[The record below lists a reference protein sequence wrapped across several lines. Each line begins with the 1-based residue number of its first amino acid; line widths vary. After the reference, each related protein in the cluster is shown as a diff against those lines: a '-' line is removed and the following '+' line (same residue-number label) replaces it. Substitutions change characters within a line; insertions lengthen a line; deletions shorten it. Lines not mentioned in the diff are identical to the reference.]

1 MKTMT
6 NKQKT
11 QQILDYLDEILPNVG
26 CELNY
31 NKDYE
36 LVIAVMLSAQTTDVS
51 VNQVTSKL
59 FAKYTTL
66 ESLAKADL
74 SDIEDII
81 HSIGLYK
88 NKAKNL
94 LGIANTL
101 LDKYGGLVPSDKD
114 ELQTLPGVGNK
125 TAGVIRAE
133 IFHIP
138 DLPVDTHI
146 LRISKR
152 FGLVGKDADPYETE
166 MKLKKLIDE
175 SLWIKTHHQLI
186 HFGRYLCTARKPTCE
201 SCKLAHICNKS
212 I

>member
-1 MKTMT
+1 MTMT

-11 QQILDYLDEILPNVG
+11 QQILAYLDEILPNVG

-31 NKDYE
+31 SKDYE

-51 VNQVTSKL
+51 VNLVTAKL
-59 FAKYTTL
+59 FQKYTTL
-66 ESLAKADL
+66 ESLAKAPL

-101 LDKYGGLVPSDKD
+101 LEKYGGVVPSDKD

-152 FGLVGKDADPYETE
+152 FGLVNKDADPYEVE

-175 SLWIKTHHQLI
+175 SRWIKTHHQLI
-186 HFGRYLCTARKPTCE
+186 HFGRYLCTARIPACE
-201 SCKLAHICNKS
+201 SCKLAHLCSKTI
-212 I
+212 

>member
-11 QQILDYLDEILPNVG
+11 QQILDYLDEIFPNVG

-36 LVIAVMLSAQTTDVS
+36 LVIAVMLSAQTTDTS
-51 VNQVTSKL
+51 VNQVTNKL
-59 FAKYTTL
+59 FKKYVTL

-74 SDIEDII
+74 SDIEETIR
-81 HSIGLYK
+81 SIGLYK

-94 LGIANTL
+94 IGIAQTL
-101 LDKYGGLVPSDKD
+101 VDKYGGIVPSDKN

-133 IFHIP
+133 IFNIP

-152 FGLVGKDADPYETE
+152 FGLAKENDGPYEVE
-166 MKLKKLIDE
+166 QKLKK
-175 SLWIKTHHQLI
+175 
-186 HFGRYLCTARKPTCE
+186 
-201 SCKLAHICNKS
+201 NN
-212 I
+212 